1 MRISD
6 WSSDVCSS
14 YLCFLQVWCKPVT
27 FSCFEPDSLA
37 QGIWYDQYVR
47 KKDRSVETKSPQR
60 LQCDLS
66 RCLAVIDQLETAAFF
81 RSKFTIFRQIAP
93 RLPHQPDRR
102 HVLFFPAQYGEQ
114 FLGGW
119 IGQAELS
126 F

>member
-27 FSCFEPDSLA
+27 FSCFEPEILA
-37 QGIWYDQYVR
+37 QGIGYDQYVG
-47 KKDRSVETKSPQR
+47 KKNRSVETKSPQR

-66 RCLAVIDQLETAAFF
+66 RCLAVIDQLEKADFF
-81 RSKFTIFRQIAP
+81 RSKFTILRQIAP

-102 HVLFFPAQYGEQ
+102 SEERRE
-114 FLGGW
+114 
-119 IGQAELS
+119 GQECVS
-126 F
+126 TCNTRCSPYK